1 MANFV
6 LIFLNW
12 QQKAHTLG
20 KILQQVWFWRTWS
33 TWSLWMCGLGEQ
45 VWEWLGLES
54 SPLRLRPLLH
64 FQVHAPAVPRCTL
77 STLDTLLMWP
87 LGCSQP
93 PAISTFNLTS
103 TGFPWSA
110 FWPPWRP
117 IFSSCDP
124 TKSDY
129 LNLLGSE
136 FQVMWY
142 KRPYIVWQQVFV
154 KVKKGWVYHLPFFVK

>member
-20 KILQQVWFWRTWS
+20 KTLQQVWFWRTWS

-64 FQVHAPAVPRCTL
+64 FQVHALAVPRCTL
-77 STLDTLLMWP
+77 STLHTLLMWP
-87 LGCSQP
+87 VGCSQP
-93 PAISTFNLTS
+93 PAISTINLTS
-103 TGFPWSA
+103 TVVRLLASLKADFFQLWSDKKWLFEPFRQWVSNDVIQEA
-110 FWPPWRP
+110 
-117 IFSSCDP
+117 
-124 TKSDY
+124 T
-129 LNLLGSE
+129 
-136 FQVMWY
+136 Q
-142 KRPYIVWQQVFV
+142 YIYCVTTSIC
-154 KVKKGWVYHLPFFVK
+154 